1 MFKKLRLKIAKAI
14 PFPKW
19 IAKDLEKGDTK
30 SAKQKIETEFDE
42 TVKEIR
48 AEIKGLK

>member
-14 PFPKW
+14 PFLKW
-19 IAKDLEKGDTK
+19 IAKDLENGNTTG
-30 SAKQKIETEFDE
+30 AKKKIETEFDE

-48 AEIKGLK
+48 AEIKGIK